1 MKEKV
6 LVTGAA
12 GFIGSAL
19 VKQLAERG
27 YEVVGV
33 DNINS
38 YYDPRLKISRLAD
51 FGVCPKNDEIE
62 ETVIPE
68 TGPDVE
74 VSFENFTYGQLVKS
88 SIYPD
93 LSFIRMDIT
102 DRDLLPDLFAS
113 QQFDYVINLAAQAGV
128 RYSIKNPWA
137 YVESNINGFL
147 NVLECC
153 RYNPVKHLVYASS
166 SSVYGMNEDAPFHE
180 SEKVDRPVSMYAA
193 TKKSNELMAFSYSR
207 LYGIRTTGLRYFTVY
222 GPWGRPDMAPV
233 LFANAICSGK
243 PINVFNNGDM
253 IRDFTFIDDI
263 VNGTVLV
270 MESEIQTEA
279 QEVPA
284 KIYNIGCSHPVKLM
298 DFVSQMEQAI
308 GKKAIINYLPM
319 QPGDVYMTNSDT
331 TLLENEVG
339 YKPRIR
345 LEEGIGLFVDWYKHY
360 FNVK

>member
-1 MKEKV
+1 MKETV

-19 VKQLAERG
+19 VKQLAERN
-27 YEVVGV
+27 YEVVAV

-38 YYDPRLKISRLAD
+38 YYDPRLKISRLTT
-51 FGVCPKNDEIE
+51 FGVYPKNGGIV

-74 VSFENFTYGQLVKS
+74 VSFENFKYGDLVKS
-88 SIYPD
+88 SVYPN
-93 LSFIRMDIT
+93 LSFMRMDIT
-102 DRDLLPDLFAS
+102 DRDLLPSLFAS
-113 QQFDYVINLAAQAGV
+113 QHFDYVINLAAQAGV

-147 NVLECC
+147 NILECC
-153 RYNPVKHLVYASS
+153 RHNSVKHLVYASS
-166 SSVYGMNEDAPFHE
+166 SSVYGMNDEAPFRE
-180 SEKVDRPVSMYAA
+180 SDRVDTPVSMYAA

-243 PINVFNNGDM
+243 TINLFNNGDM

-270 MESEIQTEA
+270 MESEHQTVT

-284 KIYNIGCSHPVKLM
+284 KIYNIGCGHPVKLM
-298 DFVSQMEQAI
+298 DFVSLMELAI

-339 YKPRIR
+339 YKPRIE
-345 LEEGIGLFVDWYKHY
+345 LEEGIGLFVDWYKHF
-360 FNVK
+360 FNLK